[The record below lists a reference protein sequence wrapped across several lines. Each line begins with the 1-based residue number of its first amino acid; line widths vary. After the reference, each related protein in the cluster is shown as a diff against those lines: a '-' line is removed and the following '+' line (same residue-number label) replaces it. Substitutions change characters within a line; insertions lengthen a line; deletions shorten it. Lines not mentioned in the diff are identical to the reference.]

1 MTGGERNI
9 ILSLYNIILLLYNI
23 LNVKDNKLN
32 GLHSSAPFNTV
43 ATCQE
48 GSGLK
53 P

>member
-9 ILSLYNIILLLYNI
+9 ILDNI

-32 GLHSSAPFNTV
+32 GLHSSAPFSTV
-43 ATCQE
+43 ATCWE
-48 GSGLK
+48 ASRLK